1 MSHSH
6 DSEPEFEKLSKA
18 ITEAVMTS
26 EKVRKIVEEIQKKD
40 EICPQSFMVLVLKM
54 QVLTE
59 SLEMKIEQDNSV
71 EKPVTKNEVGRRPL
85 KGHNLSMDANFPS
98 VKSISKSSST
108 NDSMQ
113 RIGLR
118 RTVLYFKPVSFF
130 LTVTVLMVTCAPA
143 AKPDSY
149 RIAREQM
156 VRKRYQRSWNSRS
169 CDTRC
174 NAQSS
179 KTPVCR
185 T

>member
-71 EKPVTKNEVGRRPL
+71 EKPVTKKRGR
-85 KGHNLSMDANFPS
+85 K
-98 VKSISKSSST
+98 
-108 NDSMQ
+108 
-113 RIGLR
+113 
-118 RTVLYFKPVSFF
+118 
-130 LTVTVLMVTCAPA
+130 
-143 AKPDSY
+143 
-149 RIAREQM
+149 
-156 VRKRYQRSWNSRS
+156 
-169 CDTRC
+169 
-174 NAQSS
+174 
-179 KTPVCR
+179 KTPEKSQFIDGR
-185 T
+185 KLSKREIDFEEFLNERFDAESWLKKNGIIL